1 MNPFNIEI
9 PEPSMTRQTQKF
21 NQILASVKL
30 HNTLRL
36 HLDSLESQH
45 LILKVKQPLEGRGRP
60 KFTYSAI
67 KGASRVPSMHSV
79 LPNSSTGVVSLSFD
93 KLSQICRFEKGGFCK
108 KVRGQCNAR
117 VCPQIR

>member
-1 MNPFNIEI
+1 MNPFNIES

-45 LILKVKQPLEGRGRP
+45 LLMKIKQPLKGLERP
-60 KFTYSAI
+60 KFTYSAA
-67 KGASRVPSMHSV
+67 KSASRASIV
-79 LPNSSTGVVSLSFD
+79 LLNQVTGVVSEF
-93 KLSQICRFEKGGFCK
+93 R
-108 KVRGQCNAR
+108 
-117 VCPQIR
+117 

>member
-36 HLDSLESQH
+36 HLDSLESQF
-45 LILKVKQPLEGRGRP
+45 LILKVKQPLKGRGRP
-60 KFTYSAI
+60 KFTYSAA
-67 KGASRVPSMHSV
+67 KGASRVPVMVSNP
-79 LPNSSTGVVSLSFD
+79 LTGVVSLSFD
-93 KLSQICRFEKGGFCK
+93 KLSQICRFEKGEFCK